1 MTAHPGHERAAGGSE
16 ERRAAIE
23 RLLAEAGLRP
33 AGRRGRILP
42 LEGLSARLARTLPDA
57 GPVFAAFGLYLAGR
71 PDVLPAPA
79 CLELSAIPDR
89 GPALTA
95 EALDACLRR
104 ELAAEPTQVFRT
116 LDPQPF
122 VSRLWSQ
129 SHRAVT
135 AAGARVVV
143 TLVRPEAE
151 EALAAD
157 LALLPLLLPAV
168 ATLDPLSH
176 PGEILEAFRRHQ
188 DGDLDQTSHAA
199 ALAEIAAEAPE
210 MLVVPRVETPL
221 GTPRLL
227 VREDL
232 GGRPLAEAAV
242 RAPAAGDSGDAVRR
256 TCLLWLRQ
264 AFVGRSCPAELGPYD
279 VEVLPDG
286 AVAFVGGPLLRPPV
300 AVQEH
305 LWEHLVATLGDDPAA
320 AGDRLLR
327 EVERQPEALDEADLL
342 LRMRQVVPFRDGAW
356 SQAGDSLPEQLF
368 AYWRLARECG
378 YRLRSPAL
386 RVVRGLA
393 ALALL
398 GRRLAPGRD
407 PLREGV
413 EELRLAR
420 GLGRLREAV
429 SVENLGKE
437 LLPYAHL
444 MLSLPQKVDAL
455 LSMLARGEARVR
467 LETEERDRPGAGGV
481 VAVAVAAAAVA
492 VALVLG
498 RAFEP
503 VLVDGAG
510 QRIAEG
516 ASALLLLVAGG
527 LLLRA
532 ASRSG

>member
-1 MTAHPGHERAAGGSE
+1 MTPDPRYGRATASSE
-16 ERRAAIE
+16 ERRAAVE

-33 AGRRGRILP
+33 AGRRGRVLA
-42 LEGLSARLARTLPDA
+42 LEGLAARMARSLPSA
-57 GPVFAAFGLYLAGR
+57 GPVFAAFGRYLAGR
-71 PDVLPAPA
+71 PDAVPAPA
-79 CLELSAIPDR
+79 CLELASIPDR
-89 GPALTA
+89 GPAMTA
-95 EALDACLRR
+95 GALAACLQR
-104 ELAAEPTQVFRT
+104 ELGAEPSQVFTGLEPR
-116 LDPQPF
+116 PF
-122 VSRLWSQ
+122 VSRLWTQ

-135 AAGARVVV
+135 AAGERVVV
-143 TLVRPEAE
+143 TFVRPETDA
-151 EALAAD
+151 ALAAD
-157 LALLPLLLPAV
+157 LPLLPLLLPAV

-176 PGEILEAFRRHQ
+176 PGEVLEAFRRHLESEL
-188 DGDLDQTSHAA
+188 DLTNHAA
-199 ALAEIAAEAPE
+199 ALAALAAEAPE
-210 MLVVPRVETPL
+210 MLVVPRVEAAL

-232 GGRPLAEAAV
+232 GGRPLGEAAA
-242 RAPAAGDSGDAVRR
+242 APTAADGGDAVRR

-264 AFVGRSCPAELGPYD
+264 AFVGRSCPAELGPFD

-286 AVAFVGGPLLRPPV
+286 RVAFVGGALLRPPT

-305 LWEHLVATLGDDPAA
+305 LWEHLVATLADDPAT
-320 AGDRLLR
+320 AGERLLR
-327 EVERQPEALDEADLL
+327 EVERQPGALDEADLV

-356 SQAGDSLPEQLF
+356 SSSGDSLAEQLF

-378 YRLRSPAL
+378 YRLRAPAL
-386 RVVRGLA
+386 RTVRGLA

-407 PLREGV
+407 ALREGV

-429 SVENLGKE
+429 DVESLGRE

-467 LETEERDRPGAGGV
+467 LETEERGRPGAGG
-481 VAVAVAAAAVA
+481 AVAVAAAAIA

-498 RAFEP
+498 RVFEP
-503 VLVDGAG
+503 ALADGAG